1 MKQLYKISI
10 LMAAIF
16 ALATGCKDWTRQ
28 EAIEFKYT
36 TLAEKNPALYQAY
49 LQSLRE
55 YHKTDHPVMICRFD
69 NVSGAPVNC
78 AQRLECVPD
87 STDYVI
93 LANVE
98 NVSARNIEEMA
109 AIRADKGIKT
119 LGRVDYNAIIAA
131 FDAAREEDPT
141 IPDTRDSRVEYVTEQ
156 VQAFLRN
163 VRKLDLDGVVFA
175 FVGSSTIPMSAS
187 AKADYIALQNAF
199 FEPGMQYAE
208 THRTKDFIFE
218 GTPKYITDDEF
229 GVLDASKYII
239 LPMESAT
246 GVTTFSY
253 EVQMQLTDDVPVDRF
268 VIGVCAIDD
277 ANDLSTEG
285 YLSDG
290 SSAIVGAAQWV
301 ASPVTRYQKKGVC
314 VNHAQRDYY
323 GIGVNYGDICR
334 AISIMNPSPKN

>member
-1 MKQLYKISI
+1 MKHLYKISI
-10 LMAAIF
+10 LIAAAF

-69 NVSGAPVNC
+69 NVPGAPVNC

-87 STDYVI
+87 STDYVV
-93 LANVE
+93 LAD
-98 NVSARNIEEMA
+98 VSAVSERNIEEMA
-109 AIRADKGIKT
+109 AIRADKGIRT
-119 LGRVDYNAIIAA
+119 LGRVDYNALIAA
-131 FDAAREEDPT
+131 FEAAREEDPT
-141 IPDTRDSRVEYVTEQ
+141 IPDTRESRAEYVTEQ

-163 VRKLDLDGVVFA
+163 VRKLDLDGVIFA
-175 FVGSSTIPMSAS
+175 FVGRSTIPMSAA

-199 FEPGMQYAE
+199 FEPGIQYAE
-208 THRTKDFIFE
+208 THRDRAFIFE
-218 GTPKYITDDEF
+218 GTPKYITGDEF
-229 GVLDASKYII
+229 DVLKTAKYII

-246 GVTTFSY
+246 GITTFSY
-253 EVQMQLTDDVPVDRF
+253 ELQMQLTDGVPVDKF

-290 SSAIVGAAQWV
+290 TSAIVGAAQWV
-301 ASPVTRYQKKGVC
+301 ATPVARYVKKGVC

-323 GIGVNYGDICR
+323 GIGVNYGDVCR